1 MTAARDWLARHV
13 AAAPPSL
20 AKRLMAAVED
30 SVEGGSGALA
40 EAALERMRAAAALP
54 DRDRET
60 AYQLLAADALLTY
73 ACQAAAEEGPGAL
86 RALTDR
92 YASLI
97 EAGSPA
103 PQS

>member
-1 MTAARDWLARHV
+1 MTASRDWLTRQL

-20 AKRLMAAVED
+20 AERLRAAVEG

-40 EAALERMRAAAALP
+40 EAALERLRAAALSP

-73 ACQAAAEEGPGAL
+73 ACQAAAEEGPAAL
-86 RALTDR
+86 RALTDK
-92 YASLI
+92 YAALI
-97 EAGSPA
+97 ELGSPA